1 MCAATPAY
9 NPGHVKRIILT
20 QNGGCVGAPL
30 VISFANIFDVLPAG
44 VAAGAVLQFTA
55 HDLNQFYESVW

>member
-30 VISFANIFDVLPAG
+30 VISFTNIFDVLPAS
-44 VAAGAVLQFTA
+44 VAAGAVL
-55 HDLNQFYESVW
+55 